1 MLGATEIIIILI
13 IAVLVLFGDKKKVS
27 ETARFLGR
35 FSSEFKKGKK
45 EVEKG
50 IEGIKKEIKLK

>member
-13 IAVLVLFGDKKKVS
+13 VAGLILFGSPKKAG
-27 ETARFLGR
+27 EIARSLGK

-45 EVEKG
+45 EIEKE
-50 IEGIKKEIKLK
+50 IEGIKKETKLK